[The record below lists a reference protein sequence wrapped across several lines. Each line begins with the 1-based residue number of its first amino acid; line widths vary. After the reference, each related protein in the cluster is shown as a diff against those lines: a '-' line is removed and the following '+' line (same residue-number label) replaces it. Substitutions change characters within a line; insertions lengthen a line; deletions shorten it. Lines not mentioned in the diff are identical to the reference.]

1 MGATQPKKK
10 LSGFGWMIGLVIKS
24 TKLLKSLK
32 LLKILITPLSM
43 LLSVLVYGWAMGFWF
58 GFGFVLLLFVHEMG
72 HVIAMKIKGYP
83 TKMPVFIPMLGAVIF
98 APGFK
103 NREEEAFI
111 GYGGPFLGGIG
122 ALALFGIWAI
132 LPQKYDLLLTLS
144 YVGLFLN
151 LFNMIPISPMDGGR
165 VTKII
170 GTWFVWIGVAML
182 AALIILT
189 RSPFILLI
197 GILALGDMNM
207 NPRRTLRW
215 AIGLEVAMI
224 MMIALRI
231 SSQDLVMDLFD
242 IFLATLFVALLAHA
256 ARVAQKRGDALQKYK
271 ERLAAINKRPATL
284 GKATIA
290 NDAVEPV
297 PAVATEKSAPV
308 GVRIK
313 WLALYLGLTAL
324 FMAGIAVQMTHLPAH
339 LK

>member
-1 MGATQPKKK
+1 MEAAQPEKKRQ
-10 LSGFGWMIGLVIKS
+10 GFGWLIGLAIKS

-58 GFGFVLLLFVHEMG
+58 AFGFVLLLFVHEMG

-98 APGFK
+98 APKFK

-122 ALALFGIWAI
+122 AFALFGLWAI
-132 LPQKYDLLLTLS
+132 LPQKNDLLIMLS
-144 YVGLFLN
+144 YVGIFLN

-170 GTWFVWIGVAML
+170 GRWFVWIGVAML
-182 AALIILT
+182 AALVILT
-189 RSPFILLI
+189 RSPFMLLI

-207 NPRRTLRW
+207 SHRHRLWW
-215 AIGLEVAMI
+215 AIGLEAAMI
-224 MMIALRI
+224 LMTVLRI
-231 SSQDLVMDLFD
+231 SSQDLVVDLFD
-242 IFLATLFVALLAHA
+242 IVLATLFVALFAFTYRA
-256 ARVAQKRGDALQKYK
+256 SKEGANAQRQRA
-271 ERLAAINKRPATL
+271 E
-284 GKATIA
+284 
-290 NDAVEPV
+290 
-297 PAVATEKSAPV
+297 SAPAIADEKPASI
-308 GVRIK
+308 GARIK

-324 FMAGIAVQMTHLPAH
+324 FMTGIAVQMTHLPTH
-339 LK
+339 IFK